1 MGAVVTGW
9 EAVLGTST
17 IHIVDE
23 IRPPIVEVT
32 GAVTGRYELLEQAE
46 DGTIVLGPDTSA
58 EAIMRRQTSRPAT
71 DEEFEAAFGDLPTGD
86 A

>member
-1 MGAVVTGW
+1 M
-9 EAVLGTST
+9 
-17 IHIVDE
+17 
-23 IRPPIVEVT
+23 VEVT
-32 GAVTGRYELLEQAE
+32 GAVSGRFELLEQAE

-58 EAIMRRQTSRPAT
+58 EAITRRQNSRPAT